1 MKKNIILSFIFSI
14 IEVISKTIIPIITGL
29 IIDSLLENKFTNI
42 LYLILINVLLII
54 IASIY
59 NYLLNVSAK
68 MAAIEY
74 SNEIKEKALKRLLKL
89 KINVIEKYKSGLL
102 ASKIVNDVNNIHHG
116 LITFLT
122 HFIPGIVT
130 LILTLVIMFFINFK
144 ITLIIF
150 LITPISVF
158 ITIYIAKQNKKL
170 TDISN
175 KEYNEMTSYIKEQIE
190 LKKYIKVE
198 KLENQKE
205 QKINDLSEKYMKD
218 ESKTLFY
225 ASISNPTTR
234 LINGIIT
241 IIVVLYS
248 SFEIMNGNMTIG
260 IFSTFLIYANRYA
273 KPLNEISQVINRLII
288 SLTSYDSIKELINEE
303 IEEFVNSNDEI
314 IGSIE
319 FKNVSF
325 SYNNDK
331 EILKNINFKI
341 NNGEKIAIVGPTGSG
356 KTTIIQLLLKFY
368 NINSGSI
375 LIDGKNIN
383 DINTNILRDNIK
395 VVLQDA
401 HLNNENIKD
410 VLKYSNDVSDMEIKD
425 LLKKINIKPNFLGMN
440 DKLENITSIDNL
452 SNGQKQ
458 IISMIR
464 AMLSNPKIVI
474 LDEATSDVDSLTEKN
489 IESSIN
495 ELTKG
500 KTSIIIAHRLS
511 TIKNA
516 DIILVMNEGN
526 IIEQGNHESL
536 LKKNGFYAN
545 LYNSQFQA

>member
-89 KINVIEKYKSGLL
+89 KINIIEKYKSGLL

-122 HFIPGIVT
+122 HFIPGVVT
-130 LILTLVIMFFINFK
+130 LILTLIVMFFINFK

-175 KEYNEMTSYIKEQIE
+175 KEYNDMTSYIKEQIE

-205 QKINDLSEKYMKD
+205 QKINNLSEKYMKD
-218 ESKTLFY
+218 ESIALFY

-273 KPLNEISQVINRLII
+273 KPLNEISQVINRLTI

-303 IEEFVNSNDEI
+303 IEEFINNNDEI

-410 VLKYSNDVSDMEIKD
+410 VLKYSSNVSDMEIKD

-511 TIKNA
+511 TIISA
-516 DIILVMNEGN
+516 DKIIVIDNGKILEEGTHKEL
-526 IIEQGNHESL
+526 I
-536 LKKNGFYAN
+536 KKNG
-545 LYNSQFQA
+545 LYKKIYESQF

>member
-130 LILTLVIMFFINFK
+130 LILTLIIMFFINFK

-205 QKINDLSEKYMKD
+205 QKINDLSERYMKD
-218 ESKTLFY
+218 ESKALFY

-273 KPLNEISQVINRLII
+273 KPLNEISQVINRLTI

-303 IEEFVNSNDEI
+303 IEEFINSNDEI

-425 LLKKINIKPNFLGMN
+425 LLKRINIKPNFLGMN

-511 TIKNA
+511 TIISA
-516 DIILVMNEGN
+516 DKIIVIDNGKILEEGTHKELIN
-526 IIEQGNHESL
+526 
-536 LKKNGFYAN
+536 KNG
-545 LYNSQFQA
+545 LYKKIYESQF

>member
-1 MKKNIILSFIFSI
+1 
-14 IEVISKTIIPIITGL
+14 
-29 IIDSLLENKFTNI
+29 
-42 LYLILINVLLII
+42 
-54 IASIY
+54 
-59 NYLLNVSAK
+59 
-68 MAAIEY
+68 
-74 SNEIKEKALKRLLKL
+74 
-89 KINVIEKYKSGLL
+89 
-102 ASKIVNDVNNIHHG
+102 
-116 LITFLT
+116 
-122 HFIPGIVT
+122 
-130 LILTLVIMFFINFK
+130 
-144 ITLIIF
+144 
-150 LITPISVF
+150 
-158 ITIYIAKQNKKL
+158 
-170 TDISN
+170 
-175 KEYNEMTSYIKEQIE
+175 
-190 LKKYIKVE
+190 
-198 KLENQKE
+198 
-205 QKINDLSEKYMKD
+205 MKD
-218 ESKTLFY
+218 ESIALFY

-273 KPLNEISQVINRLII
+273 KPLNEISQVISRLTI
-288 SLTSYDSIKELINEE
+288 SLASYDSIKELINEE

-511 TIKNA
+511 TIISA
-516 DIILVMNEGN
+516 DKIIVIDNGKILEEGTHKELIN
-526 IIEQGNHESL
+526 
-536 LKKNGFYAN
+536 KNG
-545 LYNSQFQA
+545 LYKKIYESQF

>member
-74 SNEIKEKALKRLLKL
+74 SNEIKEKVLKRLLKL

-130 LILTLVIMFFINFK
+130 LILTLIIMFFINFK

-175 KEYNEMTSYIKEQIE
+175 KEYNDMTSYIKEQIE
-190 LKKYIKVE
+190 LKKYINVE

-218 ESKTLFY
+218 ESKALFY

-273 KPLNEISQVINRLII
+273 KPLNEISQVINRLTI
-288 SLTSYDSIKELINEE
+288 SLTSYDSIKELITEE
-303 IEEFVNSNDEI
+303 IEEFINSNDEI
-314 IGSIE
+314 IGNIE

-410 VLKYSNDVSDMEIKD
+410 VLKYSNDVSDKEIKD
-425 LLKKINIKPNFLGMN
+425 LLKRINIKPNFLGMN
-440 DKLENITSIDNL
+440 EKLENITSIDNL

-511 TIKNA
+511 TIISA
-516 DIILVMNEGN
+516 DKIIVIDNGKVLEEGTHKELIN
-526 IIEQGNHESL
+526 
-536 LKKNGFYAN
+536 KNG
-545 LYNSQFQA
+545 LYKKIYESQF

>member
-29 IIDSLLENKFTNI
+29 IMDSLLENKFTNI
-42 LYLILINVLLII
+42 LNLILINVLLII

-130 LILTLVIMFFINFK
+130 LILTLIIMFFINFK

-170 TDISN
+170 ADISN

-218 ESKTLFY
+218 ESKALFY

-273 KPLNEISQVINRLII
+273 KPLNEISQVINRLTI

-303 IEEFVNSNDEI
+303 IEEFINNNDEI

-401 HLNNENIKD
+401 HLNNENIKY
-410 VLKYSNDVSDMEIKD
+410 VLKYSNDVSDKEIKD

-440 DKLENITSIDNL
+440 DNLENITSIDNL

-511 TIKNA
+511 TIISANK
-516 DIILVMNEGN
+516 IIVIDNGKVLEEGTHKELIN
-526 IIEQGNHESL
+526 
-536 LKKNGFYAN
+536 KNG
-545 LYNSQFQA
+545 LYKKIYESQF

>member
-29 IIDSLLENKFTNI
+29 IMDSLLENKFTNI
-42 LYLILINVLLII
+42 LNLILINVLLII

-130 LILTLVIMFFINFK
+130 LILTLIIMFFINFK

-190 LKKYIKVE
+190 LKKYINVE

-205 QKINDLSEKYMKD
+205 QKINNLSEKYMKD
-218 ESKTLFY
+218 ESIALFY

-273 KPLNEISQVINRLII
+273 KPLNEISQVINRLTI

-314 IGSIE
+314 IGNIE

-410 VLKYSNDVSDMEIKD
+410 VLKYSNDVSDKEIKD
-425 LLKKINIKPNFLGMN
+425 LLKRINIKPNFLGMN

-511 TIKNA
+511 TIISA
-516 DIILVMNEGN
+516 DKIIVIDNGKILEEGTHKELIN
-526 IIEQGNHESL
+526 
-536 LKKNGFYAN
+536 KNG
-545 LYNSQFQA
+545 LYKKIYESQF

>member
-89 KINVIEKYKSGLL
+89 KINIIEKYKSGLL

-130 LILTLVIMFFINFK
+130 LILTLIIMFFINFK

-190 LKKYIKVE
+190 LKKYINVE

-218 ESKTLFY
+218 ESKALFY

-273 KPLNEISQVINRLII
+273 KPLNEISQVINRLTI

-314 IGSIE
+314 IGNIE

-410 VLKYSNDVSDMEIKD
+410 VFKYSNDVSDMEIKD
-425 LLKKINIKPNFLGMN
+425 LLKRINIKPNFLGMN

-511 TIKNA
+511 TIISA
-516 DIILVMNEGN
+516 DKIIVIDKGKVLEEGTHKELIN
-526 IIEQGNHESL
+526 
-536 LKKNGFYAN
+536 KNG
-545 LYNSQFQA
+545 LYKKIYESQF

>member
-89 KINVIEKYKSGLL
+89 KINIIEKYKSGLL

-130 LILTLVIMFFINFK
+130 LILTLIIMFFINFK

-158 ITIYIAKQNKKL
+158 ITIYIAKQNKKI

-190 LKKYIKVE
+190 LKKYINVE

-218 ESKTLFY
+218 ESKALFY

-273 KPLNEISQVINRLII
+273 KPLNEISQVINRLTI

-303 IEEFVNSNDEI
+303 IEEFINNNDEI

-410 VLKYSNDVSDMEIKD
+410 VLKYSNDVSDIEIKD

-511 TIKNA
+511 TIISA
-516 DIILVMNEGN
+516 DKIIVIDNGKILEEGTHKELIN
-526 IIEQGNHESL
+526 
-536 LKKNGFYAN
+536 KNG
-545 LYNSQFQA
+545 LYKKIYESQF

>member
-29 IIDSLLENKFTNI
+29 IIDSLLENKFTNV

-89 KINVIEKYKSGLL
+89 KINIIEKYKSGLL
-102 ASKIVNDVNNIHHG
+102 ASKIVNDINNIHHG

-130 LILTLVIMFFINFK
+130 LILTLIIMFFINFK

-190 LKKYIKVE
+190 LKKYINVE

-205 QKINDLSEKYMKD
+205 QKINDLSERYMKD
-218 ESKTLFY
+218 ESKALFY

-273 KPLNEISQVINRLII
+273 KPLNEISQVINRLTI

-303 IEEFVNSNDEI
+303 IEEFINNNDEI
-314 IGSIE
+314 IGRIE
-319 FKNVSF
+319 FINVSF

-410 VLKYSNDVSDMEIKD
+410 VLKYSNDVSDKEIKD
-425 LLKKINIKPNFLGMN
+425 LLKRINIKPDFLGMN
-440 DKLENITSIDNL
+440 NNLENITSINNL

-511 TIKNA
+511 TIISA
-516 DIILVMNEGN
+516 DKIKVIDKGKVLEEGTHKELIN
-526 IIEQGNHESL
+526 
-536 LKKNGFYAN
+536 KNG
-545 LYNSQFQA
+545 LYKKIYESQF

>member
-29 IIDSLLENKFTNI
+29 IIDSLLENKFRNI
-42 LYLILINVLLII
+42 LYLILINVVLII

-74 SNEIKEKALKRLLKL
+74 SNEIKEKVLKRLLKL

-130 LILTLVIMFFINFK
+130 LILTLIIMFFINFK
-144 ITLIIF
+144 ITLIIL

-190 LKKYIKVE
+190 LKKYINVE

-218 ESKTLFY
+218 ESKALFY

-273 KPLNEISQVINRLII
+273 KPLNEISQVINRLTI

-303 IEEFVNSNDEI
+303 IEEFINSNDEI
-314 IGSIE
+314 IGNIE

-410 VLKYSNDVSDMEIKD
+410 VLKYSNDVSDKEIKD
-425 LLKKINIKPNFLGMN
+425 LLKRINIKPNFLGMN

-511 TIKNA
+511 TIISA
-516 DIILVMNEGN
+516 DKIIVIDNGKILEEGTHKELIN
-526 IIEQGNHESL
+526 
-536 LKKNGFYAN
+536 KNG
-545 LYNSQFQA
+545 LYKKIYESQF

>member
-14 IEVISKTIIPIITGL
+14 IEVINKTIIPIITGL

-89 KINVIEKYKSGLL
+89 KINIIEKYKSGLL

-130 LILTLVIMFFINFK
+130 LILTLIIMFFINFK

-170 TDISN
+170 ADISN

-190 LKKYIKVE
+190 LKKYINVE

-205 QKINDLSEKYMKD
+205 QKINNLSEKYMKD
-218 ESKTLFY
+218 ESKALFY

-273 KPLNEISQVINRLII
+273 KPLNEISQVISRLTI

-303 IEEFVNSNDEI
+303 IEESTNINDEI

-341 NNGEKIAIVGPTGSG
+341 NNGEKISIVGPTGSG

-410 VLKYSNDVSDMEIKD
+410 VLKYSNDVSDKEIKD

-440 DKLENITSIDNL
+440 EKLENITSIDNL

-511 TIKNA
+511 TIISA
-516 DIILVMNEGN
+516 DKIIVIDNGKVLEEGTHKELIN
-526 IIEQGNHESL
+526 
-536 LKKNGFYAN
+536 KNG
-545 LYNSQFQA
+545 LYKKIYESQF

>member
-42 LYLILINVLLII
+42 LNLILINVLLII

-74 SNEIKEKALKRLLKL
+74 SNEIKEKVLKRLLKL

-130 LILTLVIMFFINFK
+130 LILTLIIMFFINFK

-170 TDISN
+170 ADISN

-205 QKINDLSEKYMKD
+205 QKINDLSERYMKD
-218 ESKTLFY
+218 ESKALFY

-273 KPLNEISQVINRLII
+273 KPLNEISQVINRLTI

-303 IEEFVNSNDEI
+303 IEEFINSNDEI

-410 VLKYSNDVSDMEIKD
+410 VLKYSNDVSDLEIKD
-425 LLKKINIKPNFLGMN
+425 LLKKINIKPIFLGMN
-440 DKLENITSIDNL
+440 DKLENTTSIDNL

-511 TIKNA
+511 TIISA
-516 DIILVMNEGN
+516 DKIIVIDNGKILEEGTHKELIN
-526 IIEQGNHESL
+526 
-536 LKKNGFYAN
+536 KNG
-545 LYNSQFQA
+545 LYKKIYESQF

>member
-14 IEVISKTIIPIITGL
+14 IEVISKTIIPVITGL
-29 IIDSLLENKFTNI
+29 IIDSLLENKLTNI
-42 LYLILINVLLII
+42 LYLILINILLII
-54 IASIY
+54 IAFIY

-89 KINVIEKYKSGLL
+89 KIPIIEKYKSGLL
-102 ASKIVNDVNNIHHG
+102 ASKIVNDSNNIHHG

-122 HFIPGIVT
+122 HFIPGVVT
-130 LILTLVIMFFINFK
+130 LIATLIIMSFINFK

-150 LITPISVF
+150 LITPIYVF
-158 ITIYIAKQNKKL
+158 ITIYIAKENKKL

-190 LKKYIKVE
+190 LKKYINVE
-198 KLENQKE
+198 KLEKQKE
-205 QKINDLSEKYMKD
+205 QKLNKLSEKYMKD
-218 ESKTLFY
+218 ESKALFY

-234 LINGIIT
+234 LINGIVT
-241 IIVVLYS
+241 IIVVLFS
-248 SFEIMNGNMTIG
+248 SNEIIKGNMTIG

-273 KPLNEISQVINRLII
+273 KPLNEISQVISRLTI

-303 IEEFVNSNDEI
+303 IEESTNINDEI
-314 IGSIE
+314 IGNIE

-368 NINSGSI
+368 NINSGNI

-383 DINTNILRDNIK
+383 NINTNILRDNIK
-395 VVLQDA
+395 VVLQDV

-410 VLKYSNDVSDMEIKD
+410 ELKYSTDVSDVEIKN
-425 LLKKINIKPNFLGMN
+425 LLKSINIKPSFLGMN
-440 DKLENITSIDNL
+440 DKLENITTIDNL

-464 AMLSNPKIVI
+464 AILSNPKIVI

-489 IESSIN
+489 IEYAIN

-511 TIKNA
+511 TITSANK
-516 DIILVMNEGN
+516 IIVIDNGKVLEEGTHKEL
-526 IIEQGNHESL
+526 I
-536 LKKNGFYAN
+536 KKNG
-545 LYNSQFQA
+545 LYKKIYESQF

>member
-89 KINVIEKYKSGLL
+89 KINIIEKYKSGLL

-130 LILTLVIMFFINFK
+130 LILTLIIMFFINFK

-158 ITIYIAKQNKKL
+158 ITIYIAKQNKKI

-218 ESKTLFY
+218 ESKALFY

-273 KPLNEISQVINRLII
+273 KPLNEISQVINRLTI

-303 IEEFVNSNDEI
+303 IEEFNNSNDEI
-314 IGSIE
+314 IGNIE

-425 LLKKINIKPNFLGMN
+425 LLKRINIKPNFLGMN
-440 DKLENITSIDNL
+440 EKLENITSIDNL

-511 TIKNA
+511 TIISA
-516 DIILVMNEGN
+516 DKIIVIDKGKVLEEGTHKELIN
-526 IIEQGNHESL
+526 
-536 LKKNGFYAN
+536 KNG
-545 LYNSQFQA
+545 LYKKIYESQF

>member
-29 IIDSLLENKFTNI
+29 IIDSLLENKFINI

-74 SNEIKEKALKRLLKL
+74 SNQIKEKALKRLLKL
-89 KINVIEKYKSGLL
+89 KINIIEKYKSGLL

-130 LILTLVIMFFINFK
+130 LILTLIIMFFINFK

-150 LITPISVF
+150 FITPISVF

-190 LKKYIKVE
+190 LKKYINVE

-205 QKINDLSEKYMKD
+205 QKINNLSEKYMKD
-218 ESKTLFY
+218 ESIALFY

-273 KPLNEISQVINRLII
+273 KPLNEISQVISRLTI

-303 IEEFVNSNDEI
+303 IEEFINSNDEI

-368 NINSGSI
+368 NTNSGSI
-375 LIDGKNIN
+375 LIGGKNVN

-410 VLKYSNDVSDMEIKD
+410 ILKYSNDVSDMEIKD
-425 LLKKINIKPNFLGMN
+425 LLKSINIKPNFLGMN
-440 DKLENITSIDNL
+440 DKLENITSVDNL

-511 TIKNA
+511 TIISA
-516 DIILVMNEGN
+516 DKIIVIDNGKILEEGTHKEL
-526 IIEQGNHESL
+526 I
-536 LKKNGFYAN
+536 KKNG
-545 LYNSQFQA
+545 LYKKIYESQF

>member
-42 LYLILINVLLII
+42 LNLILINVLLII

-74 SNEIKEKALKRLLKL
+74 SNEIKEKVLKRLLKL

-130 LILTLVIMFFINFK
+130 LILTLIIMFFINFK

-190 LKKYIKVE
+190 LKKYINVE

-218 ESKTLFY
+218 ESKALFY

-273 KPLNEISQVINRLII
+273 KPLNEISQVINRLTI

-303 IEEFVNSNDEI
+303 IEEFINSNDEI

-410 VLKYSNDVSDMEIKD
+410 VLKYSNDVSDKEIKD
-425 LLKKINIKPNFLGMN
+425 LLKRINIKPNFLGMN

-511 TIKNA
+511 TIISA
-516 DIILVMNEGN
+516 DKIIVIDNGKILEEGTHKELIN
-526 IIEQGNHESL
+526 
-536 LKKNGFYAN
+536 KNG
-545 LYNSQFQA
+545 LYKKIYESQF

>member
-29 IIDSLLENKFTNI
+29 IIDSLLENKFKNI

-130 LILTLVIMFFINFK
+130 LILTLIIMFFINFK

-158 ITIYIAKQNKKL
+158 ITIYIAKQNKKI

-190 LKKYIKVE
+190 LKKYINVE

-218 ESKTLFY
+218 ESKALFY

-273 KPLNEISQVINRLII
+273 KPLNEISQVINRLTI

-303 IEEFVNSNDEI
+303 IEEFINNNDEI

-410 VLKYSNDVSDMEIKD
+410 VLKYSNDVSDKEIKD
-425 LLKKINIKPNFLGMN
+425 LLKRINIKPNFLGMN

-495 ELTKG
+495 EFTKG

-511 TIKNA
+511 TIISA
-516 DIILVMNEGN
+516 DKIIVIDNGKILEEGTHKELIN
-526 IIEQGNHESL
+526 
-536 LKKNGFYAN
+536 KNG
-545 LYNSQFQA
+545 LYKKIYESQF

>member
-68 MAAIEY
+68 IAAIEY

-130 LILTLVIMFFINFK
+130 LILTLIIMFFINFK

-190 LKKYIKVE
+190 LKKYINVE

-205 QKINDLSEKYMKD
+205 QKINNLSEKYMKD
-218 ESKTLFY
+218 ESIALFY

-273 KPLNEISQVINRLII
+273 KPLNEISQVINRLTI
-288 SLTSYDSIKELINEE
+288 SLASYDSIKELINEE
-303 IEEFVNSNDEI
+303 IEEFINSNDEI

-341 NNGEKIAIVGPTGSG
+341 NNGEKIAIVGPSGSG

-410 VLKYSNDVSDMEIKD
+410 VLKYSNDVSDIEIKD
-425 LLKKINIKPNFLGMN
+425 LLKRINIKPNFLGMN
-440 DKLENITSIDNL
+440 DKLENITTINNL

-511 TIKNA
+511 TIISA
-516 DIILVMNEGN
+516 DKIIVIDNGKILEEGTHKELIN
-526 IIEQGNHESL
+526 
-536 LKKNGFYAN
+536 KNG
-545 LYNSQFQA
+545 LYKKIYESQF

>member
-14 IEVISKTIIPIITGL
+14 IEVINKTIIPIITGL

-130 LILTLVIMFFINFK
+130 LILTLMIMFFINFK

-175 KEYNEMTSYIKEQIE
+175 KEYNDMTSYIKEQIE
-190 LKKYIKVE
+190 LKKYINVE

-218 ESKTLFY
+218 ESKALFY

-273 KPLNEISQVINRLII
+273 KPLNEISQVINRLTI

-303 IEEFVNSNDEI
+303 IEEFINSNDEI

-425 LLKKINIKPNFLGMN
+425 LLKRINIKPNFLGMN
-440 DKLENITSIDNL
+440 DNLENITSIDNL

-511 TIKNA
+511 TIISA
-516 DIILVMNEGN
+516 DKIIVIDNGKILEEGTHKEL
-526 IIEQGNHESL
+526 I
-536 LKKNGFYAN
+536 KKNG
-545 LYNSQFQA
+545 LYKKIYESQF

>member
-29 IIDSLLENKFTNI
+29 IIDSLLENKFINI
-42 LYLILINVLLII
+42 LYLIIINVILII

-89 KINVIEKYKSGLL
+89 KINIIEKYKSGLL

-130 LILTLVIMFFINFK
+130 LIATLIIMFFINFK

-190 LKKYIKVE
+190 LKKYINVE

-205 QKINDLSEKYMKD
+205 QKINNLSEKYMKD
-218 ESKTLFY
+218 ESKALFY

-273 KPLNEISQVINRLII
+273 KPLNEISQVISRLTV

-303 IEEFVNSNDEI
+303 IEEFINSNDEI

-410 VLKYSNDVSDMEIKD
+410 VLKYSNDVSDKEIKD

-440 DKLENITSIDNL
+440 EKLENITSIDNL

-511 TIKNA
+511 TIISA
-516 DIILVMNEGN
+516 DKIIVIDNGKVLEEGTHKELIN
-526 IIEQGNHESL
+526 
-536 LKKNGFYAN
+536 KNG
-545 LYNSQFQA
+545 LYKKIYESQF

>member
-1 MKKNIILSFIFSI
+1 MKKNIVLSFIFSI

-42 LYLILINVLLII
+42 LNLILINVLLII

-130 LILTLVIMFFINFK
+130 LILTLIIMFFINFK

-190 LKKYIKVE
+190 LKKYINVE

-218 ESKTLFY
+218 ESKALFY

-273 KPLNEISQVINRLII
+273 KPLNEISQVINRLTI

-303 IEEFVNSNDEI
+303 IEEFINSNDEI

-511 TIKNA
+511 TIISA
-516 DIILVMNEGN
+516 DKIIVIDNGKILEEGTHKEL
-526 IIEQGNHESL
+526 I
-536 LKKNGFYAN
+536 KKNG
-545 LYNSQFQA
+545 LYKKIYESQF

>member
-74 SNEIKEKALKRLLKL
+74 SNEIKEKTLKRLLKL
-89 KINVIEKYKSGLL
+89 KINIIEKYKSGLL

-130 LILTLVIMFFINFK
+130 LILTLIIMFFINFK

-190 LKKYIKVE
+190 LKKYINVE
-198 KLENQKE
+198 KFENQKE
-205 QKINDLSEKYMKD
+205 QKINNLSEKYMKD
-218 ESKTLFY
+218 ESIALFY

-273 KPLNEISQVINRLII
+273 KPLNEISQVINRLTI

-303 IEEFVNSNDEI
+303 IEEFINSNDEI

-410 VLKYSNDVSDMEIKD
+410 VLKYSNDVSDKEIKD
-425 LLKKINIKPNFLGMN
+425 LLKRINIKPNFLGMN

-511 TIKNA
+511 TIISA
-516 DIILVMNEGN
+516 DKIIVIDNGKILEEGTHKELIN
-526 IIEQGNHESL
+526 
-536 LKKNGFYAN
+536 KNG
-545 LYNSQFQA
+545 LYKKIYESQF

>member
-89 KINVIEKYKSGLL
+89 KINIIEKYKSGLL

-190 LKKYIKVE
+190 LKKYINVE

-218 ESKTLFY
+218 ESKALFY

-273 KPLNEISQVINRLII
+273 KPLNEISQVINRLTI

-303 IEEFVNSNDEI
+303 IEEFINSNDEI

-410 VLKYSNDVSDMEIKD
+410 VLKYSNDVSDKEIKD
-425 LLKKINIKPNFLGMN
+425 LLKRINIKPNFLGMN

-511 TIKNA
+511 TIISA
-516 DIILVMNEGN
+516 DKIIVIDNGKILEEGTHKELIN
-526 IIEQGNHESL
+526 
-536 LKKNGFYAN
+536 KNG
-545 LYNSQFQA
+545 LYKKIYESQF

>member
-1 MKKNIILSFIFSI
+1 MKKNIVLSFIFSI

-42 LYLILINVLLII
+42 LNLILINVLLII

-89 KINVIEKYKSGLL
+89 KINIIEKYKSGLL

-130 LILTLVIMFFINFK
+130 LILTLMIMFFINFK

-175 KEYNEMTSYIKEQIE
+175 KEYNDMTSYIKEQIE

-205 QKINDLSEKYMKD
+205 QKINDLSERYMKD
-218 ESKTLFY
+218 ESKALFY

-273 KPLNEISQVINRLII
+273 KPLNEISQVINRLTI

-303 IEEFVNSNDEI
+303 IEEFINSNDEI

-425 LLKKINIKPNFLGMN
+425 LLKRINIKPNFLGMN
-440 DKLENITSIDNL
+440 DKLENITTIDNL

-464 AMLSNPKIVI
+464 AILSNPKIVI

-489 IESSIN
+489 IEYAIN

-511 TIKNA
+511 TITSANK
-516 DIILVMNEGN
+516 IIVIDNGKVLEEGTHKEL
-526 IIEQGNHESL
+526 I
-536 LKKNGFYAN
+536 KKNG
-545 LYNSQFQA
+545 LYKKIYESQF

>member
-29 IIDSLLENKFTNI
+29 IIDSLLENKFKNI

-89 KINVIEKYKSGLL
+89 KINIIEKYKSGLL

-130 LILTLVIMFFINFK
+130 LILTLIIMFFINFK

-170 TDISN
+170 ADISN

-218 ESKTLFY
+218 ESKALFY

-273 KPLNEISQVINRLII
+273 KPLNEISQVISRLTI
-288 SLTSYDSIKELINEE
+288 SLASYDSIKELINEE

-314 IGSIE
+314 IGNIE

-511 TIKNA
+511 TIISA
-516 DIILVMNEGN
+516 DKIIVIDNGKILEEGTHKELIN
-526 IIEQGNHESL
+526 
-536 LKKNGFYAN
+536 KNG
-545 LYNSQFQA
+545 LYKKIYESQF

>member
-89 KINVIEKYKSGLL
+89 KINIIEKYKSGLL

-130 LILTLVIMFFINFK
+130 LILTLIIMFFINFK

-158 ITIYIAKQNKKL
+158 ITIYIAKQNKKI

-190 LKKYIKVE
+190 LKKYINVE

-205 QKINDLSEKYMKD
+205 QKINNLSEKYMKD
-218 ESKTLFY
+218 ESKALFY

-273 KPLNEISQVINRLII
+273 KPLNEISQVINRLTI

-383 DINTNILRDNIK
+383 DINTSILRDNIK

-425 LLKKINIKPNFLGMN
+425 LLKRINIKPNFLGMN
-440 DKLENITSIDNL
+440 EKLENITSIDNL

-511 TIKNA
+511 TIISA
-516 DIILVMNEGN
+516 DKIIVIDKGKVLEEGTHKELIN
-526 IIEQGNHESL
+526 
-536 LKKNGFYAN
+536 KNG
-545 LYNSQFQA
+545 LYKKIYESQF

>member
-1 MKKNIILSFIFSI
+1 
-14 IEVISKTIIPIITGL
+14 
-29 IIDSLLENKFTNI
+29 
-42 LYLILINVLLII
+42 
-54 IASIY
+54 
-59 NYLLNVSAK
+59 
-68 MAAIEY
+68 
-74 SNEIKEKALKRLLKL
+74 
-89 KINVIEKYKSGLL
+89 
-102 ASKIVNDVNNIHHG
+102 
-116 LITFLT
+116 
-122 HFIPGIVT
+122 
-130 LILTLVIMFFINFK
+130 
-144 ITLIIF
+144 
-150 LITPISVF
+150 
-158 ITIYIAKQNKKL
+158 
-170 TDISN
+170 
-175 KEYNEMTSYIKEQIE
+175 
-190 LKKYIKVE
+190 
-198 KLENQKE
+198 
-205 QKINDLSEKYMKD
+205 
-218 ESKTLFY
+218 
-225 ASISNPTTR
+225 
-234 LINGIIT
+234 
-241 IIVVLYS
+241 
-248 SFEIMNGNMTIG
+248 MNGNMTIG

-273 KPLNEISQVINRLII
+273 KPLNEISQVINRLTI

-410 VLKYSNDVSDMEIKD
+410 VLKYSNDVSDKEIKD

-440 DKLENITSIDNL
+440 EKLENITSIDNL

-511 TIKNA
+511 TIISA
-516 DIILVMNEGN
+516 DKIIVIDKGKVLEEGTHKELIN
-526 IIEQGNHESL
+526 
-536 LKKNGFYAN
+536 KNG
-545 LYNSQFQA
+545 LYKKIYESQF

>member
-130 LILTLVIMFFINFK
+130 LILTLIIMFFINFK

-218 ESKTLFY
+218 ESKALFY

-273 KPLNEISQVINRLII
+273 KPLNEISQVINRLTI
-288 SLTSYDSIKELINEE
+288 SLTSYDSIKELISEE
-303 IEEFVNSNDEI
+303 IEEFINNNDEI

-410 VLKYSNDVSDMEIKD
+410 VLKYSNDVSDKEIKD

-440 DKLENITSIDNL
+440 EKLENITSIDNL

-511 TIKNA
+511 TIISA
-516 DIILVMNEGN
+516 DKIIVIDNGKILEEGTHKEL
-526 IIEQGNHESL
+526 I
-536 LKKNGFYAN
+536 KKNG
-545 LYNSQFQA
+545 LYKKIYESQF

>member
-42 LYLILINVLLII
+42 LNLILINVLLII

-130 LILTLVIMFFINFK
+130 LILTLIIMFFINFK

-190 LKKYIKVE
+190 LKKYINVE

-205 QKINDLSEKYMKD
+205 QKINNLSEKYMKD
-218 ESKTLFY
+218 ESIALFY

-273 KPLNEISQVINRLII
+273 KPLNEISQVINRLTI

-303 IEEFVNSNDEI
+303 IEEFINNNDEI

-410 VLKYSNDVSDMEIKD
+410 VLKYSNDVSDKEIKD
-425 LLKKINIKPNFLGMN
+425 LLKRINIKPNFLGMN

-511 TIKNA
+511 TIISA
-516 DIILVMNEGN
+516 DKIIVIDKGKVLEEGTHKELIN
-526 IIEQGNHESL
+526 
-536 LKKNGFYAN
+536 KNG
-545 LYNSQFQA
+545 LYKKIYESQF

>member
-89 KINVIEKYKSGLL
+89 KINVIEKYKSGLI

-130 LILTLVIMFFINFK
+130 LILTLIIMFFINFK

-190 LKKYIKVE
+190 LKKYINVE

-218 ESKTLFY
+218 ESKALFY

-273 KPLNEISQVINRLII
+273 KPLNEISQVINRLTI

-303 IEEFVNSNDEI
+303 VEEVVNSNDEI

-410 VLKYSNDVSDMEIKD
+410 VLKYSNDVSDKEIKD
-425 LLKKINIKPNFLGMN
+425 LLKRINIKPNFLGMN

-511 TIKNA
+511 TIISA
-516 DIILVMNEGN
+516 DKIIVIDNGKILEEGTHKEL
-526 IIEQGNHESL
+526 I
-536 LKKNGFYAN
+536 KKNG
-545 LYNSQFQA
+545 LYKKIYESQF

>member
-1 MKKNIILSFIFSI
+1 MKKNIVLSFIFSI

-68 MAAIEY
+68 MAAIVY

-130 LILTLVIMFFINFK
+130 LILTLIIMFFINFK

-190 LKKYIKVE
+190 LKKYINVE

-205 QKINDLSEKYMKD
+205 QKINNLSEKYMKD
-218 ESKTLFY
+218 ESKALFY

-273 KPLNEISQVINRLII
+273 KPLNEISQVINRLTI

-303 IEEFVNSNDEI
+303 IEEFINSNDEI
-314 IGSIE
+314 IGNIE

-325 SYNNDK
+325 SYNYDK

-425 LLKKINIKPNFLGMN
+425 LLKRINIKPNFLGMN
-440 DKLENITSIDNL
+440 DNLENITSIDNL

-511 TIKNA
+511 TIISA
-516 DIILVMNEGN
+516 DKIIVIDNGKVLEEGTHKELIN
-526 IIEQGNHESL
+526 
-536 LKKNGFYAN
+536 KNG
-545 LYNSQFQA
+545 LYKKIYESQF

>member
-29 IIDSLLENKFTNI
+29 IIDSLLENKFRNI

-130 LILTLVIMFFINFK
+130 LILTLIIMFFINFK

-190 LKKYIKVE
+190 LKKYINVE

-218 ESKTLFY
+218 ESKALFY

-273 KPLNEISQVINRLII
+273 KPLNEISQVINRLTI

-303 IEEFVNSNDEI
+303 IEEFINSNDEI

-425 LLKKINIKPNFLGMN
+425 LLKRINIKPNFLGMN

-511 TIKNA
+511 TIISA
-516 DIILVMNEGN
+516 DKIIVIDKGKVLEEGTHKELIN
-526 IIEQGNHESL
+526 
-536 LKKNGFYAN
+536 KNG
-545 LYNSQFQA
+545 LYKKIYESQF

>member
-122 HFIPGIVT
+122 HFIPGVVT
-130 LILTLVIMFFINFK
+130 LIATLIIMFFINFK

-218 ESKTLFY
+218 ESKALFY

-273 KPLNEISQVINRLII
+273 KPLNEISQVINRLTI

-303 IEEFVNSNDEI
+303 IEEFINSNDEI
-314 IGSIE
+314 IGNIE

-425 LLKKINIKPNFLGMN
+425 LLKRINIKPNFLGMN

-495 ELTKG
+495 EFTKG

-511 TIKNA
+511 TIISA
-516 DIILVMNEGN
+516 DKIIVIDKGKVLEEGTHKELIN
-526 IIEQGNHESL
+526 
-536 LKKNGFYAN
+536 KNG
-545 LYNSQFQA
+545 LYKKIYESQF

>member
-14 IEVISKTIIPIITGL
+14 IEVINKTIIPIITGL
-29 IIDSLLENKFTNI
+29 IIDSLLENKFKNI

-74 SNEIKEKALKRLLKL
+74 SNDIKEKALKRLLKL

-130 LILTLVIMFFINFK
+130 LILTLIIMFFINFK

-170 TDISN
+170 ADISN

-205 QKINDLSEKYMKD
+205 QKINDLSERYMKD
-218 ESKTLFY
+218 ESKALFY

-273 KPLNEISQVINRLII
+273 KPLNEISQVISRLTI
-288 SLTSYDSIKELINEE
+288 SLASYDSIKELINEE
-303 IEEFVNSNDEI
+303 IEEVVNSNDEI

-410 VLKYSNDVSDMEIKD
+410 VLKYSNNVSDMEIKD

-440 DKLENITSIDNL
+440 DNLENITSIDNL

-511 TIKNA
+511 TIISA
-516 DIILVMNEGN
+516 DKIIVIDNGKVLEEGTHKEL
-526 IIEQGNHESL
+526 I
-536 LKKNGFYAN
+536 KKNG
-545 LYNSQFQA
+545 LYKKIYESQF

>member
-122 HFIPGIVT
+122 HFIPGVVT
-130 LILTLVIMFFINFK
+130 LIATLIIMFFINFK

-218 ESKTLFY
+218 ESKALFY

-273 KPLNEISQVINRLII
+273 KPLNEISQVINRLTI

-303 IEEFVNSNDEI
+303 IEEFINNNDEI

-425 LLKKINIKPNFLGMN
+425 LLKRINIKPNFLGMN

-495 ELTKG
+495 EFTKG

-511 TIKNA
+511 TIISA
-516 DIILVMNEGN
+516 DKIIVIDKGKVLEEGTHKELIN
-526 IIEQGNHESL
+526 
-536 LKKNGFYAN
+536 KNG
-545 LYNSQFQA
+545 LYKKIYESQF

>member
-1 MKKNIILSFIFSI
+1 MKKNIVLSFIFSI

-74 SNEIKEKALKRLLKL
+74 SNEIKEKVLKRLLKL

-130 LILTLVIMFFINFK
+130 LILTLIIMFFINFK

-190 LKKYIKVE
+190 LKKYINVE

-218 ESKTLFY
+218 ESKALFY

-273 KPLNEISQVINRLII
+273 KPLNEISQVINRLTI

-303 IEEFVNSNDEI
+303 IEEFINSNDEI

-410 VLKYSNDVSDMEIKD
+410 VLKYSNDVSDKEIKD
-425 LLKKINIKPNFLGMN
+425 LLKRINIKPDFLGMN
-440 DKLENITSIDNL
+440 NNLENITSINNL

-511 TIKNA
+511 TIISA
-516 DIILVMNEGN
+516 DKIIVIDNGKILEEGTHKELIN
-526 IIEQGNHESL
+526 
-536 LKKNGFYAN
+536 KNG
-545 LYNSQFQA
+545 LYKKIYESQF

>member
-42 LYLILINVLLII
+42 LNLILINVLLII

-130 LILTLVIMFFINFK
+130 LILTLIIMFFINFK

-190 LKKYIKVE
+190 LKKYINVE

-218 ESKTLFY
+218 ESKALFY

-248 SFEIMNGNMTIG
+248 SFEIMDGNMTIG
-260 IFSTFLIYANRYA
+260 IFSTFLIYA
-273 KPLNEISQVINRLII
+273 KLI
-288 SLTSYDSIKELINEE
+288 
-303 IEEFVNSNDEI
+303 
-314 IGSIE
+314 
-319 FKNVSF
+319 
-325 SYNNDK
+325 
-331 EILKNINFKI
+331 
-341 NNGEKIAIVGPTGSG
+341 
-356 KTTIIQLLLKFY
+356 
-368 NINSGSI
+368 
-375 LIDGKNIN
+375 
-383 DINTNILRDNIK
+383 
-395 VVLQDA
+395 
-401 HLNNENIKD
+401 
-410 VLKYSNDVSDMEIKD
+410 
-425 LLKKINIKPNFLGMN
+425 
-440 DKLENITSIDNL
+440 
-452 SNGQKQ
+452 
-458 IISMIR
+458 
-464 AMLSNPKIVI
+464 
-474 LDEATSDVDSLTEKN
+474 
-489 IESSIN
+489 
-495 ELTKG
+495 
-500 KTSIIIAHRLS
+500 
-511 TIKNA
+511 
-516 DIILVMNEGN
+516 
-526 IIEQGNHESL
+526 
-536 LKKNGFYAN
+536 
-545 LYNSQFQA
+545 

>member
-14 IEVISKTIIPIITGL
+14 IEVINKTIIPIITGL
-29 IIDSLLENKFTNI
+29 IIDSLLENKFKNI

-89 KINVIEKYKSGLL
+89 KINIIEKYKSGLL

-130 LILTLVIMFFINFK
+130 LILTLIIMFFINFK

-190 LKKYIKVE
+190 LKKYINVE

-218 ESKTLFY
+218 ESKALFY

-273 KPLNEISQVINRLII
+273 KPLNEISQVINRLTI

-410 VLKYSNDVSDMEIKD
+410 VLKYSNDVSDKEIKD
-425 LLKKINIKPNFLGMN
+425 LLKRINIKPNFLGMN

-511 TIKNA
+511 TIISA
-516 DIILVMNEGN
+516 DKIIVIDNGKILEEGTHKEL
-526 IIEQGNHESL
+526 I
-536 LKKNGFYAN
+536 KKNG
-545 LYNSQFQA
+545 LYKKIYESQF

>member
-89 KINVIEKYKSGLL
+89 KINIIEKYKSGLL

-130 LILTLVIMFFINFK
+130 LILTLIIMFFINFK

-190 LKKYIKVE
+190 LKKYINVE

-218 ESKTLFY
+218 ESKALFY

-273 KPLNEISQVINRLII
+273 KPLNEISQVINRLTI

-303 IEEFVNSNDEI
+303 IEEFINSNDEI

-511 TIKNA
+511 TIISA
-516 DIILVMNEGN
+516 DKIIVIDNGKVLEEGTHKELIN
-526 IIEQGNHESL
+526 
-536 LKKNGFYAN
+536 KNG
-545 LYNSQFQA
+545 LYKKIYESQF